1 MIKRIHILGLSV
13 ATCATL
19 SACTPQTDGS
29 VARQDVAFAPD
40 YKGVDTRL
48 LEGDLVNF
56 HVTMSGARSANDV
69 HRYAECAAAQ
79 YALIR
84 GFGFARHVR
93 TTTDKSEE
101 IWSGDAVY
109 VISAALPE
117 GLKTIDAE
125 VIVADCEDNS
135 IPTV

>member
-1 MIKRIHILGLSV
+1 MFRPHILALSV
-13 ATCATL
+13 AAL
-19 SACTPQTDGS
+19 GLAACEPQTDGS
-29 VARQDVAFAPD
+29 VARDVVFLPD
-40 YKGVDTRL
+40 YQGVDTRL

-56 HVTMSGARSANDV
+56 HVAMRGARSETDV

-79 YALIR
+79 YTLIR

-93 TTTDKSEE
+93 TTTNKSNE

-109 VISAALPE
+109 VISAALPK

>member
-1 MIKRIHILGLSV
+1 MTKRPYILAFSLAVFAGLV
-13 ATCATL
+13 
-19 SACTPQTDGS
+19 ACTPQTEES
-29 VARQDVAFAPD
+29 VARQDVVFAPV
-40 YKGVDTRL
+40 YQGVKTDL

-56 HVTMSGARSANDV
+56 HVTMSGARDERDV

-93 TTTDKSEE
+93 TTTQKSNE

-109 VISAALPE
+109 VISAALPK

-125 VIVADCEDNS
+125 VIVDNCEDNS